1 MSWIYL
7 ILAIIFE
14 TLGTTFLKMSN
25 GFSVLLP
32 SIGVIFGYILCFLF
46 LSYALKTIDMSV
58 AYAIW
63 GAFGILLISAIG
75 MIFFHES
82 VSFLKI
88 SSILLIILGTVG
100 LRMSN

>member
-14 TLGTTFLKMSN
+14 TLATTFLKMSN
-25 GFSVLLP
+25 GFSVLMP
-32 SIGVIFGYILCFLF
+32 SSGTFLGYSLCFFF

-63 GAFGILLISAIG
+63 CACGILLISGIG

-82 VSFLKI
+82 ISFVKI
-88 SSILLIILGTVG
+88 FSILLIILGTIG
-100 LRMSN
+100 LRLAN